1 MLFFFSKKSLKF
13 FLNILAIFPVHRLH
27 DTNNDTHLD
36 GIEIMQAMAHML
48 PVPELQLQEKL
59 GKSKEQIEQ
68 IMDERRKGMMK
79 YYEGT
84 VLMCPFV
91 VHYQCAK

>member
-1 MLFFFSKKSLKF
+1 M
-13 FLNILAIFPVHRLH
+13 H

-48 PVPELQLQEKL
+48 PVPELQLHEKL

-68 IMDERRKGMMK
+68 IMEDRKKGMMK
-79 YYEGT
+79 YYEGKKNQRG
-84 VLMCPFV
+84 VSLLA
-91 VHYQCAK
+91 YIWYK